1 MKTKAP
7 TPPKKP
13 LAQRCVARL
22 RRPPR
27 LSGWLCIAV
36 ALAALVWAVAPQQL
50 PVSLYKLSLVTLA
63 GVVGYW
69 LDRSMFPY
77 ARPDEFLPDTQRA
90 LDLPESPVGDQVCTL
105 LVAPDE
111 AQLRLAGAAMLRRAL
126 IVAATMLAMGLGA

>member
-1 MKTKAP
+1 MTKSHAP
-7 TPPKKP
+7 TRKP
-13 LAQRCVARL
+13 FAQRCVARL

-27 LSGWLCIAV
+27 LSGWFLIAI
-36 ALAALVWAVAPQQL
+36 ALAALVWSFAPHQL

-77 ARPDEFLPDTQRA
+77 ARPDDFLPESRQA
-90 LDLPESPVGDQVCTL
+90 LDLADKDASCTL
-105 LVAPDE
+105 LVAPDAE
-111 AQLRLAGAAMLRRAL
+111 QLRLAGAAMLRRAL

>member
-1 MKTKAP
+1 MNTAPPTSARKTLGA
-7 TPPKKP
+7 
-13 LAQRCVARL
+13 RCAARL
-22 RRPPR
+22 KRPPR
-27 LSGWLCIAV
+27 LSGWLLISLL
-36 ALAALVWAVAPQQL
+36 LAALVWAIAPQQL

-77 ARPDEFLPDTQRA
+77 ARPDEFLPESDRA
-90 LDLPESPVGDQVCTL
+90 LDLPEGDQVCTL